1 VEAFIKAG
9 VFADWLLLVV
19 LVASPVN
26 YEVKRLHKG
35 AARQI
40 GAMEGP
46 QPALPTPGPNGG
58 NAVPKRRQCG
68 EGRTGEDGA
77 LAGSPPLRS
86 SLSSRERMRR
96 RCSRARCGKGW
107 CIPRVRRGY

>member
-1 VEAFIKAG
+1 MQIPPTLADAEFPSALEAVFDVEAFIKAG

-58 NAVPKRRQCG
+58 NAVKAAPAKMEPSQ
-68 EGRTGEDGA
+68 EA
-77 LAGSPPLRS
+77 PPSVPPSPAGS
-86 SLSSRERMRR
+86 
-96 RCSRARCGKGW
+96 G
-107 CIPRVRRGY
+107 